1 LSSYS
6 PRYPISVKDG
16 PDQTVNTDHAKLTE
30 GDGVITVT
38 FTRAGKLNAVSGPMF
53 SLLQEALD
61 ALAER
66 DDLRV
71 LLITGEGPYFTAGF
85 DITEMRTRTLGEGS
99 DGVIRGS
106 SMRYHYRA
114 NARHDLFDAIEQVE
128 KPIVLAAQGHC
139 MGVGIEMGVSCDF
152 RLASEQA
159 TFGLPE
165 VANLALIPGAGGVS
179 RLTRLV
185 GPHWAKWLVMT
196 GETID
201 AHQAQAIGL
210 VHAVYPETE
219 FAAKASAFARK
230 LAAQPREAL
239 AVAKMA
245 IDTAASVDRRSA
257 RDFDRFAQ
265 TTLFLSSEYQDRVH
279 AFQERSAERER
290 RRSAADA
297 SPAVEQ

>member
-1 LSSYS
+1 VST
-6 PRYPISVKDG
+6 
-16 PDQTVNTDHAKLTE
+16 DQATWTE
-30 GDGVITVT
+30 VDGVLTVT
-38 FTRAGKLNAVSGPMF
+38 FTRVGKLNAVSGPMF
-53 SLLQEALD
+53 GLLRDALQ

-85 DITEMRTRTLGEGS
+85 DITEMQTTTLGEGT
-99 DGVIRGS
+99 DGVVRGS
-106 SMRYHYRA
+106 NMRYQYRA
-114 NARHDLFDAIEQVE
+114 QARHDFFDELEQVE
-128 KPIVLAAQGHC
+128 KPVVLAAQGHC

-152 RLASEQA
+152 RLAADDA

-179 RLTRLV
+179 RLTRLI
-185 GPHWAKWLVMT
+185 GPHWAKWLVMA
-196 GETID
+196 GETVD
-201 AHQAQAIGL
+201 AHQAQAMGL
-210 VHAVYPETE
+210 VHTVYPTAE
-219 FAAKASAFARK
+219 FASRAAAFAKK
-230 LAAQPREAL
+230 LAGQPREAL

-257 RDFDRFAQ
+257 RDFDRIAQ

-290 RRSAADA
+290 QRAAA
-297 SPAVEQ
+297 AGSE